1 MVRVCTVMDYPAKKF
16 WEMDRPCSLTER
28 EWREVYRQFTAEW
41 RHSAGWPWIEI
52 PPYNGPPFTVPKAP
66 LWFWEIR

>member
-16 WEMDRPCSLTER
+16 WEYRDDVIAAFRAYNFGGHFKPYDPETYVPLE
-28 EWREVYRQFTAEW
+28 EYVYRHIYRPA
-41 RHSAGWPWIEI
+41 
-52 PPYNGPPFTVPKAP
+52 